1 MSDTGPP
8 YPHAT
13 TGFDPWAT
21 VLSQYANSPSL
32 TGIIMNFFSA
42 VDLTTP
48 LDDFYADVW
57 DLETA
62 IGFGLDIWGRILG
75 VGRVLELADGEF
87 LGFAQQSPTVLNF
100 GFGIF
105 YSGQGGLV
113 SNYTMTDE
121 EYRSALF
128 AKAYANISDGSIKSI
143 NNILLT
149 LFPGSGNSYVQSN
162 GDMSLTLVFEFTP
175 TNIQAAI
182 LTQLDILPLPAGVA
196 VSYEWSTA

>member
-1 MSDTGPP
+1 MTDTGPP
-8 YPHAT
+8 YPLEAS
-13 TGFDPWAT
+13 GFDPWAT
-21 VLSQYANSPSL
+21 VLSQYANSPIL

-48 LDDFYADVW
+48 LDEFYANVW

-75 VGRVLELADGEF
+75 VPRTLELADGEY

-105 YSGQGGLV
+105 YSGQGGLT
-113 SNYTMTDE
+113 SNYTMTDD

-149 LFPGSGNSYVQSN
+149 LFPGSGNSYVRSN
-162 GDMSLTLVFEFTP
+162 GDMSLTLAFEFTP

-196 VSYEWSTA
+196 VSYQWSAA